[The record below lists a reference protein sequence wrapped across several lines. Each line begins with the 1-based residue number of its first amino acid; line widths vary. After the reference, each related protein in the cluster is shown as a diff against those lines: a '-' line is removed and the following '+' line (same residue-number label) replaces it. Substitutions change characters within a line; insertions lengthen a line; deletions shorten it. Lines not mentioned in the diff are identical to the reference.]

1 MGSPG
6 PGVWWGMTGKADRN
20 VALMVTGRL
29 VTGQLVTGRLVAA
42 FLVLALPDAGV
53 ARSGPRL
60 PHAEVA
66 RSRSGEPLR
75 VQWLACQAAGRP
87 ELRASLTL
95 QASGALHYRV
105 VNLDTNDAAH
115 RVLQAGQNVPRVRG
129 LFDRYVT
136 QGQPLGRVTL
146 AGLLGTWKLFGLK
159 FDWQGATYRCQ
170 MGDG

>member
-1 MGSPG
+1 
-6 PGVWWGMTGKADRN
+6 
-20 VALMVTGRL
+20 MVKHEGDGARLRVSLTLPAGLITGRL
-29 VTGQLVTGRLVAA
+29 GAALLVRAL
-42 FLVLALPDAGV
+42 LVLALPGAGV
-53 ARSGPRL
+53 AQGGPLL

-66 RSRSGEPLR
+66 RPRSEGPLK
-75 VQWLACQAAGRP
+75 VQWLACQAAGQP

-95 QASGALHYRV
+95 QGSGPLYYRV

-115 RVLQAGQNVPRVRG
+115 TLLQAGQNAPQVRG
-129 LFDRYVT
+129 LFARYVT

-170 MGDG
+170 MGDTDSD